1 MGNTIDQN
9 PNIQLLNVFRININF
24 IIQNGFMR
32 GNFEGIREN
41 KEYMIRAYI
50 NFVKVEQHSIS
61 IVGQMTG

>member
-1 MGNTIDQN
+1 MV
-9 PNIQLLNVFRININF
+9 LLFFLLVPLV
-24 IIQNGFMR
+24 R

-41 KEYMIRAYI
+41 KKYIIPVYI